1 MSVVQH
7 FHKRRGGD
15 FRFLAKT
22 SNFTSPGTSSFSDL
36 RYMTM
41 HFPFS
46 CLDPTM
52 NNHRTD
58 ASSLNSNSDRQF
70 YEESYNPIYNF
81 FNARPVLVHQYERV
95 LTSRDLQDSK

>member
-22 SNFTSPGTSSFSDL
+22 STSPHPDL

-58 ASSLNSNSDRQF
+58 ASSLTSNSDRQF

-81 FNARPVLVHQYERV
+81 FNARPVLVHQYEQV